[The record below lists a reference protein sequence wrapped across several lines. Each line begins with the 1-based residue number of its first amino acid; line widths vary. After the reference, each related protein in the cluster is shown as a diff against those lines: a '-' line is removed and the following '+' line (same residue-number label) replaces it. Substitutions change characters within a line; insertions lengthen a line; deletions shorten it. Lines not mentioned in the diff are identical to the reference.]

1 MQGIICGLGLIKQG
15 SEYYYTDCCGNFIS
29 GFNNTGG
36 DLEVSFNYDLAR
48 GGVGKL
54 NVPATTSCPSPTPT
68 PTQTVTPTN
77 TTTPTQTPTN
87 TQTPTPSI
95 TPSITPS
102 NSPVTRLQNS
112 CDVVTI
118 FDMGISCNVIQN
130 PSSPT
135 SLDGII
141 SVNVTGGTAPYSY
154 FWSGGQR
161 TQTLFGVPQGTYEVI
176 VTDYK
181 WPDGAEDGVSDF
193 TASTICSLVGP
204 TPTQTPT
211 MTPTPTSTQPIQCVD
226 LCMLVTDLKGVI
238 LFGPYQ
244 FTCGGVKNNKFVW
257 NGSTQGLSNDEP
269 PLVMY
274 WTGNRWEIWLS
285 DYSSPFFIQ
294 GSILASTD
302 PSAIPTSAW
311 QFYGGL
317 ATGNITFTNG
327 SCPEYPPLSL
337 NLLSNNN
344 SCRGMKTWD
353 GSITAN
359 VQGGLAPY
367 FYSINGGVTTQTSPT
382 FTNLPPNT
390 YIVNVYDS
398 LGNQQSGTVEIGFNS
413 SPVTYNL
420 SLVNVGPQIITT
432 VPNDIQSITQN
443 LQLVVTPPLP
453 VGLTIN
459 FDLVSTSLQTQNGP
473 GTTSITTDWNVI
485 KNGTQ
490 IPSDV
495 SPITN
500 VSTGTRPGCSPNT
513 QIVNTRSYTNNSI
526 SITSADGIDITS
538 TTIIDITNGQGS
550 AQVNCTTSGI
560 NEISAVIS
568 NVGIIGNDCV
578 SAIGSSRQIQTNEFT
593 YIPTT
598 PPSEPWSPADIVC
611 NFQSVNFTSIKGS
624 GEAATTT
631 VYVPED
637 GTRMYLPMYGTKK
650 INQYSLSVPH
660 NINSTITFIGSGP
673 TLPFY
678 FTGMQMSSDGTKV
691 FVFGNA
697 YEAVIREYTLSVPW
711 DITTMST
718 SVNAS
723 LSYPIPNPSSDV
735 GRTPSFNRDG
745 TKIYASYYLNFG
757 VNSTVNSVVWELSTP
772 YSLSSA
778 GAPTTSNIT
787 SSISTITGNMY
798 FENGDDK
805 YFVPVGNGLPQVA
818 VFENGITNNDLYG
831 TSNGC
836 LFQCPDCQDNIH
848 IYDSLRSSSSP
859 FVWTLRQ
866 SKTGLL

>member
-1 MQGIICGLGLIKQG
+1 MQAIKCGRGIIKENVQ
-15 SEYYYTDCCGNFIS
+15 YFYTDCCGNFIS
-29 GFNNTGG
+29 GFNDTG
-36 DLEVSFNYDLAR
+36 DYLEISYNYDGAN
-48 GGVGKL
+48 GGVVDLK
-54 NVPATTSCPSPTPT
+54 VTASTSCATPTPT

-102 NSPVTRLQNS
+102 NSPVTRLKNS

-154 FWSGGQR
+154 FWAGGQR
-161 TQTLFGVPQGTYEVI
+161 TQTLFGVPQGTYEVV

-181 WPDGAEDGVSDF
+181 WPDGGEDGVSDF
-193 TASTICSLVGP
+193 TASTICSLIGP

-211 MTPTPTSTQPIQCVD
+211 MTPTPTSTRPIQCVE
-226 LCMLVTDLKGVI
+226 LCMIITDNRGVAI
-238 LFGPYQ
+238 FGPAQ
-244 FTCGGVKNNKFVW
+244 FVCDGTLNGQFRWFCENFGKSLWIIW
-257 NGSTQGLSNDEP
+257 NPTN
-269 PLVMY
+269 
-274 WTGNRWEIWLS
+274 NRWILYADS
-285 DYSSPFFIQ
+285 QGTSPAPFSQ
-294 GSILASTD
+294 GIVASEVFQ
-302 PSAIPTSAW
+302 PIPVSGW
-311 QFYGGL
+311 QFYGGSSNG
-317 ATGNITFTNG
+317 TITVTTG

-359 VQGGLAPY
+359 AQGGLAPY

-443 LQLVVTPPLP
+443 LQLVITPPLP

-550 AQVNCTTSGI
+550 TQVNCTTSGI
-560 NEISAVIS
+560 NQISAVIS
-568 NVGIIGNDCV
+568 NVEIIGNDCV
-578 SAIGSSRQIQTNEFT
+578 SVIGSSRQIQTNEFT

-624 GEAATTT
+624 GEGATTT

-778 GAPTTSNIT
+778 GAPTTSNID

-836 LFQCPDCQDNIH
+836 LFVCPDCQDNIH
-848 IYDSLRSSSSP
+848 IYDSLRSSGSSP